1 LLGQEDAALVS
12 FGFSPVQ
19 VGDTAPKASVEL
31 LLLDSVGT
39 KISQLEEAVVSCL
52 EAEGR
57 TLAQA
62 VAEHML
68 VCFRSRD
75 PSISLEPVVQG
86 PTEEPVEAA
95 RVSVE
100 DATRVVAERFECEQ
114 AFCFVNK

>member
-1 LLGQEDAALVS
+1 LVS

-68 VCFRSRD
+68 VAFGAATPASPWSPWCK
-75 PSISLEPVVQG
+75 G
-86 PTEEPVEAA
+86 PPK
-95 RVSVE
+95 
-100 DATRVVAERFECEQ
+100 
-114 AFCFVNK
+114 NL